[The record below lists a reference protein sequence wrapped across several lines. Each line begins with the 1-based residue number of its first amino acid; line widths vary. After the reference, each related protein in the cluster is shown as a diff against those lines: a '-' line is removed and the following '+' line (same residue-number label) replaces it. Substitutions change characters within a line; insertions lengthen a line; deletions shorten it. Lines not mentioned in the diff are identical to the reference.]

1 MEAIKCPNCGS
12 EKVKEI
18 TEEKYVCLACDNVF
32 LVHNLSKEFRATD
45 SHISEVHQDI
55 REKLDSIKE
64 IASSSNS
71 DENEM
76 KEMLY
81 EAEKALKDQEYLYA
95 YEIFEKY
102 AAMKP
107 ESAIGYEG
115 MFRSLTANYTISR
128 LIPLEENQDS
138 VSDRIKAEMT
148 MGFDLLR
155 KAFAC
160 EDCNKEELVSKVLN
174 YYKQG
179 TESAYVEMYADIED
193 TATDTYQEY
202 QENKHKHYS
211 DEELQGKQQKFIE
224 QMTKSPNLFRKKL
237 VRVIENLKEDN
248 KRSDGYIQEN
258 QKRIN
263 EYESLTDQEKR
274 SRRLKSPSFII
285 TIIFTILAIG
295 MFGSQH
301 YFWMVIFI
309 IIDVIA
315 LMSLLGNDA
324 PANTS
329 DYFEKKKKE
338 NEEFIQKIK
347 TVIDELHTID
357 SLTNSEMEQIIQN
370 DNKNTLSGEEVYR
383 EIKAWMEEERLKK
396 EQEEQERARE
406 AEEEAAGYFEVML
419 QSWGGNASA
428 VRDVLVSCC
437 SEPRYVKNC
446 YKQRGVCKI
455 SGFQRSE
462 AYDLQKKLMNM
473 GAIVYV
479 NQM

>member
-81 EAEKALKDQEYLYA
+81 DAEKALKDQEYLYA

-179 TESAYVEMYADIED
+179 TGSAYVEMYADIED
-193 TATDTYQEY
+193 AATDTYHEY
-202 QENKHKHYS
+202 VKNKLKHYS
-211 DEELQGKQQKFIE
+211 DEELQEKQQKFIE

-248 KRSDGYIQEN
+248 KRSDDRIQEN
-258 QKRIN
+258 QKEIN

-295 MFGSQH
+295 MFGTQH

-315 LMSLLGNDA
+315 LMALFGNDA
-324 PANTS
+324 PENLS
-329 DYFEKKKKE
+329 SRLE
-338 NEEFIQKIK
+338 NEEFIQKIE

-383 EIKAWMEEERLKK
+383 EIKARMEEERLKK

-406 AEEEAAGYFEVML
+406 AEEEAAGYFEVTL
-419 QSWGGNASA
+419 QSWGKNASA
-428 VRDVLVSCC
+428 VRDVLISCC
-437 SEPRYVKNC
+437 EPSYVKNC
-446 YKQRGVCKI
+446 YKQRCICKI
-455 SGFQRSE
+455 TGFKRSE